1 MKDASSVVTNP
12 EDKERDEDDDV
23 EEEEEGD
30 KTDNDSVKPSESQLI
45 PTYST
50 SDDYAHEYTRPSSI
64 SQLRMTLSRDSED
77 EIRQRILKGEYVIRA
92 PRLVKNPSEVGMI
105 RIHDSTSDDSNH
117 PQNQHPQLLKENVV
131 SPDKRKKSGF
141 LKEERITNVQR
152 QLLLESFSDDV
163 LTEERIKG
171 SQSTNLTSRGTFSS
185 SFDEELSH
193 RPLPE
198 VPISQRFSDEVLPM
212 IDDSYEPVISFKLG
226 QQVIEDPAMKAEE
239 RILHNG
245 REEEGKT
252 SSATPPAT
260 DTIDSYETA
269 ALLARKRKSEKNL
282 KRAQLHSTMSRS
294 FMIRH
299 PPIPSVHHHPGLHRQ
314 QTSLDDEMLNL
325 WRPTSQPEISTRS
338 QVQLVPRYHSS
349 SAIPTT
355 TPSED
360 VLFGLPYHPGF
371 QVRTTILCL
380 NFFYFLFLFSYSLL
394 IVCLFVSCL

>member
-1 MKDASSVVTNP
+1 MKDASSIVTNP
-12 EDKERDEDDDV
+12 EDKEGDGDDSGDD
-23 EEEEEGD
+23 EEEGD

-117 PQNQHPQLLKENVV
+117 PQNQHQQHPHLLKESVI
-131 SPDKRKKSGF
+131 SPDKRKKSSF

-212 IDDSYEPVISFKLG
+212 INDSDEPVISFKLG
-226 QQVIEDPAMKAEE
+226 QQVIEDPAMKGEE

-245 REEEGKT
+245 REEEEKT
-252 SSATPPAT
+252 STAPPPTTDAT
-260 DTIDSYETA
+260 DSYETA

-299 PPIPSVHHHPGLHRQ
+299 PPIPSAHHHPGLHRQ

-349 SAIPTT
+349 SAIPSTA
-355 TPSED
+355 PSED

-371 QVRTTILCL
+371 QVRTTIPC
-380 NFFYFLFLFSYSLL
+380 LFLFSYYLL
-394 IVCLFVSCL
+394 FVCLFVSCL